1 MTNEL
6 TPPQALTVPEPI
18 AQVQKSEADKMIR
31 LDQAT
36 EERLDGKVQE
46 FINLVVTSD
55 VHSETFND
63 RLAAIHNLGSKE
75 IRASASVS
83 NRLLDKPVKTMAG
96 GVFNEG
102 SEISRSLVDL
112 RKVVEELDPSRQ
124 GDLLSTN
131 KILGL
136 LPFGKRI
143 QNYFLKY
150 QSSQSH
156 INAIINALYRGQD
169 ELRKDNA
176 TIEQEKVNLWN
187 LMVQLQQYIYVGKK
201 IDAAIDARVADIE
214 GIDPEKARV
223 VREEML
229 FYVRQKV
236 QDLLTQLAVNIQGYL
251 ALDMIRKNNLEL
263 IKGVDRATTT
273 TVSALRT
280 AVIVAQ
286 ALANQKLVLDQINAL
301 NTTTSNLIQ
310 STSEMLKKQTGEIHE
325 QAASATVNI
334 EQLQMAFNNIYEAM
348 DSISL
353 YKLEAL
359 NVMQQT
365 VTTLT
370 SEVEK
375 ARTYLDRVRS
385 EETARA
391 TSDVN
396 LLTPENGIRL

>member
-6 TPPQALTVPEPI
+6 TPPQAMAAPAPVAPVP
-18 AQVQKSEADKMIR
+18 QNEADKMIR
-31 LDQAT
+31 LDPK
-36 EERLDGKVQE
+36 EVEKLNEKVHE
-46 FINLVVTSD
+46 FTDLVVSSEL
-55 VHSETFND
+55 HSETFED
-63 RLAAIHNLGSKE
+63 RLSAIHNLGTKE
-75 IRASASVS
+75 IRASAAVS
-83 NRLLDKPVKTMAG
+83 NRMLDRPVKALEG

-102 SEISRSLVDL
+102 SQISRSLVDL
-112 RKVVEELDPSRQ
+112 RKTVEELDPSRQ
-124 GDLLSTN
+124 GDLFSPSKLLSA
-131 KILGL
+131 
-136 LPFGKRI
+136 LPFGKRV

-187 LMVQLQQYIYVGKK
+187 LMVQLQQYVYVGKK
-201 IDAAIDARVADIE
+201 IDTALETRVAEIE
-214 GIDPEKARV
+214 TNDPEKARV

-273 TVSALRT
+273 TISALRT

-286 ALANQKLVLDQINAL
+286 ALTNQKLVLDQINAL

-310 STSEMLKKQTGEIHE
+310 STSELLKKQTGEIHQ
-325 QAASATVNI
+325 QATSATVNI
-334 EQLQMAFNNIYEAM
+334 EQLQTAFNNIYETM
-348 DSISL
+348 DMISQ
-353 YKLEAL
+353 YKIEAL
-359 NVMQQT
+359 GTMQQT
-365 VTTLT
+365 VTALST
-370 SEVEK
+370 EVEK
-375 ARTYLDRVRS
+375 ANTYLDRVRA
-385 EETARA
+385 EEAGRSTK
-391 TSDVN
+391 DVN
-396 LLTPENGIRL
+396 LLAADNEIHL